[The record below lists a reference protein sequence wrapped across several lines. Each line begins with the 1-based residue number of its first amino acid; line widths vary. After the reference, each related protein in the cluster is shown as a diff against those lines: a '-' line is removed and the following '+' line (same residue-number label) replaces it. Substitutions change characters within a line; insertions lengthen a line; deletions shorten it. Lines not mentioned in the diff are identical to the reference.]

1 MKLKI
6 TFLLCVGFNIFLLY
20 NVNAQTKDT
29 ILYHEIYR
37 PQYHLTTPKGAL
49 FDPTAL
55 VYVNGYYHV
64 NRRLATSD
72 DLVHWKLGA
81 RKRLNT
87 DSTREMSG
95 SVVIDEQN
103 SSGFGIDGKPPLVAV
118 YSGLRIKDGR
128 QFQCIAWS
136 NDDGKTWTQYDKNP
150 VIDIGSHEFRDP
162 QVFWYQPSKQWIM
175 IVALS
180 SKQKVRFYS
189 SVNLKEWKFLS
200 DFGPLGAIKGVW
212 ECPDIFPLPVDE
224 NKNKI
229 KWVLEVDVQPLGGQ
243 YFLGEFD
250 GRKFTVDKN
259 FNAMLNQLKK
269 NQPEVK
275 GKVLFDFEKDLAG
288 WKKEGDA
295 FAGSPAEGSL
305 SYQNAVIG
313 FKGNKLVNSFYNRD
327 SSTGK
332 IISPSFLIDKKYLNF
347 LIGGG
352 DHPNETSINLIIDDK
367 VVETKTGVNTE
378 VLYWAGWD
386 VEKYVG
392 KRAKIEIVDSSTGE
406 FGHILI
412 DQIMLSD
419 EPAKNEKEATTW
431 IDYGPD
437 FYAERSWVNAPDA
450 RRIWVAW
457 MGSWLYATSVPTTP
471 WKGGHTFPREVT
483 LKTFP
488 EGVRLVQNPVEE
500 IQKLRDKHLHLEN
513 IQINQNEDFKIS
525 DITDNTYELEV
536 EFAIKDSGKITIDL
550 CKGLNQKTVLTYDP
564 KREVMKMDR
573 TQSGETSFSVSFPHV
588 YQAPL
593 KTRNSKVK
601 FHILV
606 DHSSIEVFG
615 NDGEST
621 ITCQI
626 FPDPESRGVSISSQ
640 SSLLKLINMD
650 VWQLK
655 SIWNDDYNQ

>member
-6 TFLLCVGFNIFLLY
+6 NVLLCFGFNIFLWY
-20 NVNAQTKDT
+20 NVNAQPKDA
-29 ILYHEIYR
+29 IIYHEIYR

-55 VYVNGYYHV
+55 VYVNGYYQV
-64 NRRLATSD
+64 NRRLAISK
-72 DLVHWKLGA
+72 DLVHWKLGS
-81 RKRLNT
+81 KERLNT

-103 SSGFGIDGKPPLVAV
+103 SSGFGIDRKPPLVAI
-118 YSGLRIKDGR
+118 YSGLRLKDGR

-136 NDDGKTWTQYDKNP
+136 NDEGKTWTQYNKNP
-150 VIDIGSHEFRDP
+150 VIDIGSNEFRDP
-162 QVFWYQPSKQWIM
+162 QVFWYKPSGKWIM

-189 SVNLKEWKFLS
+189 STNLKDWKFLS
-200 DFGPLGAIKGVW
+200 DFGPLGAVKGVW
-212 ECPDIFPLPVDE
+212 ECPDIFQLTVDG
-224 NKNKI
+224 NSKKI
-229 KWVLEVDVQPLGGQ
+229 KWVLEVDVQPIGGQ
-243 YFLGEFD
+243 YFLGQFNGE
-250 GRKFTVDKN
+250 KFTIDNSFKT
-259 FNAMLNQLKK
+259 MLHQLKID
-269 NQPEVK
+269 QPEVK
-275 GKVLFDFEKDLAG
+275 GEVLFDFEKDLTG
-288 WKKEGDA
+288 WIKEGDA
-295 FAGSPAEGSL
+295 FSGSPAEGSL
-305 SYQNAVIG
+305 EYQNAVIG
-313 FKGNKLVNSFYNRD
+313 FIGKKLVNSFYDRD
-327 SSTGK
+327 ASTGK
-332 IISPSFLIDKKYLNF
+332 IISPSFLINKKYLNF

-352 DHPNETSINLIIDDK
+352 DHPNETCLNLIIDGK

-378 VLYWAGWD
+378 VLYWANWD
-386 VEKYVG
+386 VHKYIG
-392 KRAKIEIVDSSTGE
+392 KQAKIEIVDSNTSG

-419 EPAKNEKEATTW
+419 EPAKNEKEATSW

-437 FYAERSWVNAPDA
+437 FYAERSWVNAPNG

-457 MGSWLYATSVPTTP
+457 LGSWLYATSVPTTP

-488 EGVRLVQNPVEE
+488 EGIQLVQSPVEE
-500 IQKLRDKHLHLEN
+500 IKKLRDKHIHFEN
-513 IQINQNEDFKIS
+513 IQINQNADFKIP
-525 DITDNTYELEV
+525 DITGNTYELEV

-550 CKGLNQKTVLTYDP
+550 CKGLTQKTVLTYDA
-564 KREVMKMDR
+564 KSEAMELDR
-573 TQSGETSFSVSFPHV
+573 TQSGVTSFSVSFPNV
-588 YQAPL
+588 YKAPL
-593 KTRNSKVK
+593 KIRNNKVK

-640 SSLLKLINMD
+640 NSLLRLIKMD
-650 VWQLK
+650 VWQLA
-655 SIWNDDYNQ
+655 SIWKEDYQQ

>member
-1 MKLKI
+1 MKIKI
-6 TFLLCVGFNIFLLY
+6 IFLLCFSFTIFPLY
-20 NVNAQTKDT
+20 NVNAQPKDT
-29 ILYHEIYR
+29 ILYHEKYR

-55 VYVNGYYHV
+55 VYVNGFYQV
-64 NRRLATSD
+64 NRRLAISN
-72 DLVHWKLGA
+72 DLVHWKLGN
-81 RKRLNT
+81 RERLNT

-136 NDDGKTWTQYDKNP
+136 NDEGKTWTQYDKNP
-150 VIDIGSHEFRDP
+150 VIDIGSNEFRDP
-162 QVFWYQPSKQWIM
+162 QVFWYKPSGEWIM

-189 SVNLKEWKFLS
+189 SANLKDWKFLS
-200 DFGPLGAIKGVW
+200 DFGPLGAVKGVW
-212 ECPDIFPLPVDE
+212 ECPDIFPLPVDG
-224 NKNKI
+224 NDKKI
-229 KWVLEVDVQPLGGQ
+229 KWVLEVDVQPIGGQ

-250 GRKFTVDKN
+250 GEKFTVDKD
-259 FNAMLNQLKK
+259 FNTMLNRLKK
-269 NQPEVK
+269 NQPEVN
-275 GKVLFDFEKDLAG
+275 GKVLFDYEKDLTG
-288 WKKEGDA
+288 WKKDGDA
-295 FAGSPAEGSL
+295 FASSPAEGSL
-305 SYQNAVIG
+305 VYQNAVIG
-313 FKGNKLVNSFYNRD
+313 FKGKKLVNSFYNRD
-327 SSTGK
+327 ASTGK
-332 IISPSFLIDKKYLNF
+332 IISPSFLINKKYINF

-352 DHPNETSINLIIDDK
+352 DHPNETCINLLINGE

-378 VLYWAGWD
+378 VLYWAYWD
-386 VEKYVG
+386 VKKYMG
-392 KRAKIEIVDSSTGE
+392 KQAEVEIVDSNTGG

-412 DQIMLSD
+412 DQIMLSN
-419 EPAKNEKEATTW
+419 EPAKNEKEATSW

-437 FYAERSWVNAPDA
+437 FYAERSWVNAPNG

-457 MGSWLYATSVPTTP
+457 LGTWLYATSVPTTP

-483 LKTFP
+483 LKIFP
-488 EGVRLVQNPVEE
+488 EGIRLVQNPIEE
-500 IQKLRDKHLHLEN
+500 IQKLRDKHLHFEN
-513 IQINQNEDFKIS
+513 IQINQNADFKIP

-536 EFAIKDSGKITIDL
+536 EFEIKDAAKIIMDL
-550 CKGLNQKTVLTYDP
+550 CKGPIEKTVLRYDP
-564 KREVMKMDR
+564 KNEVMELDR
-573 TQSGETSFSVSFPHV
+573 TQSGQTSFSVSFPHA

-593 KTRNSKVK
+593 KIRNSKVK

-640 SSLLKLINMD
+640 SSLLKLIKMD
-650 VWQLK
+650 VWQLA
-655 SIWNDDYNQ
+655 SIWKEDHKQ

>member
-6 TFLLCVGFNIFLLY
+6 IFLLCFGLNNFLLY
-20 NVNAQTKDT
+20 NLNGQTKDT
-29 ILYHEIYR
+29 ILYQEKYR

-55 VYVNGYYHV
+55 VYVNGYYQV
-64 NRRLATSD
+64 NRRLAISK
-72 DLVHWKLGA
+72 DLVHWKLGS
-81 RKRLNT
+81 KERLNT

-95 SVVIDEQN
+95 SVVIDERN
-103 SSGFGIDGKPPLVAV
+103 SSGFGRDGKPPLVAI
-118 YSGLRIKDGR
+118 YSGLRLKDGR

-136 NDDGKTWTQYDKNP
+136 NDEGKTWTQYNKNP
-150 VIDIGSHEFRDP
+150 VIDIGSNEFRDP
-162 QVFWYQPSKQWIM
+162 QVFWYKPSGKWIM

-189 SVNLKEWKFLS
+189 STNLKDWKFLS
-200 DFGPLGAIKGVW
+200 DFGPLGAVKGVW
-212 ECPDIFPLPVDE
+212 ECPDIFPLAVDG
-224 NKNKI
+224 NSKKI
-229 KWVLEVDVQPLGGQ
+229 KWVLEVDVQPIGGQ
-243 YFLGEFD
+243 YFLGEFN
-250 GRKFTVDKN
+250 GEEFTVDN
-259 FNAMLNQLKK
+259 GFTTMLQQLKM

-275 GKVLFDFEKDLAG
+275 GEVLFDFEKDLTG
-288 WKKEGDA
+288 WIKEGDA
-295 FAGSPAEGSL
+295 FSGSPSDGSMA
-305 SYQNAVIG
+305 YQNAVIG
-313 FKGNKLVNSFYNRD
+313 FKGKKLVNSFYDRD
-327 SSTGK
+327 ASTGK
-332 IISPSFLIDKKYLNF
+332 ITSPSFLINKKYLNF

-352 DHPNETSINLIIDDK
+352 DHPNETCINLLIDGK

-378 VLYWAGWD
+378 VLYWADWD
-386 VEKYVG
+386 VQKYIG
-392 KRAKIEIVDSSTGE
+392 KQAKIEIVDSNTGG

-419 EPAKNEKEATTW
+419 EPAKNEKEATSW

-437 FYAERSWVNAPDA
+437 FYAERSWVNAPNG

-457 MGSWLYATSVPTTP
+457 LGSWLYATSVPTTP

-488 EGVRLVQNPVEE
+488 EGIRLVQNPVEE
-500 IQKLRDKHLHLEN
+500 IKKLRDKHVHFEN
-513 IQINQNEDFKIS
+513 IQINQKADFKIS

-536 EFAIKDSGKITIDL
+536 EFAIKNSGKITIDL
-550 CKGLNQKTVLTYDP
+550 CKGLTQKTVLTYDP
-564 KREVMKMDR
+564 KSEVMELDR
-573 TQSGETSFSVSFPHV
+573 TQSGVTSFSVSFPHV
-588 YQAPL
+588 YKAPL
-593 KTRNSKVK
+593 KIRNNKVK

-626 FPDPESRGVSISSQ
+626 FPDPEGREVSISSQ
-640 SSLLKLINMD
+640 NSLLKLIKMD
-650 VWQLK
+650 VWQLA
-655 SIWNDDYNQ
+655 SIWKEDYKQ